1 MSEPGV
7 DRHLIYRFGHCRF
20 DNRTLEL
27 TVHDQTVALEPKPL
41 ALLLS
46 LLQQAGE
53 VVTKD
58 ELHDS
63 VWPGRLLSESVLTK
77 TMAKLRQALQD
88 DEQQIIKTVHGFGYR
103 LVAPV
108 SLVYRE
114 PDRPPPQLNFGAG
127 DTPPL
132 RPNWRLRVALGRG
145 GFGEVWLAEHDKTGD
160 QRVFKFGLDARGLTA
175 LKREITL
182 SRLLKHIHGDR
193 QDLVHILDWNLEQ
206 PPYFLETEF
215 ADGGALSQWAQR
227 QGGLHSIALA
237 QRLELVAQ
245 AADALAAAHIA
256 GVVHKDLKPSNLL
269 VQDTAV
275 GAPQLKLADFGS
287 GRLFD
292 PEPIAGLD
300 ITRLGFTQTQHG
312 QDSTTGTPAYF
323 APELLAGQQ
332 PTIRSDIYAL
342 GVILYQMVVGDFTRP
357 LAPGWEEQVDDP
369 LLRQDIADSAASDA
383 ERRLGEASA
392 LARRLRTLEQRRAE
406 IQQQHAAAERSA
418 QMQAELQQASRRRRR
433 ALMLAA
439 SLAAF
444 SISISVMWFRVDAAR
459 DAAVHE
465 RAVAAAVSEFLV
477 EDLIAAANPF
487 NSGRSDVAV
496 AEVLD
501 HGAATAAQRFAGLP
515 LQEAA
520 VRLALGRAY
529 FGIGNYPAALSQ
541 LEASAKLSHS
551 QGAAGALIAQA
562 ADLQRLDV
570 LDALD
575 RQPELQRLAAQLLAA
590 PAPATGLLARGRLA
604 RSLLREG
611 DIEGSLQRYAELSPA
626 FDQQFGAE
634 SVEAANL
641 HEAYGLALREAGH
654 FEQSAAELQQAV
666 ALRSRLY
673 GKDDL
678 RTLDAQ
684 HSLAGTWYLAGE
696 LAQAE
701 PAMALAL
708 ERARSVLGPA
718 HYRTQ
723 IIQIDLASVYQAAG
737 DLARAQVLMSQALQV
752 LQAQFG
758 EDHKDVRTA
767 LNNLG
772 LLAEDL
778 GQPEASIAY
787 LKRAMDAELRAVG
800 PQNPSA
806 LTAVNNYARAL
817 GLAGRWREAEAIQ
830 AVNLAHA
837 LEVLPADHWHLA
849 VLRYNWAQQLGELG
863 RRDQA
868 LELFDLA
875 IAALSEQLGNA
886 HPATARARAL
896 KQALLERTDLAP
908 A

>member
-256 GVVHKDLKPSNLL
+256 GVLHKDLKPSNLL

-332 PTIRSDIYAL
+332 LGREVGGRAGGAVLAVLGLGETEPGDVQAGDGFWIEQPAATKVGELELRRPDRGVLHQQIARLQVLVQHPGDMGGGQGIGCLCNKFQALRQGYAVQPAL
-342 GVILYQMVVGDFTRP
+342 ALRP
-357 LAPGWEEQVDDP
+357 LRQGAAIGEFGFQEVGWLFKIPVEDMHQILPVAVDVLQQAGQRDF
-369 LLRQDIADSAASDA
+369 
-383 ERRLGEASA
+383 A
-392 LARRLRTLEQRRAE
+392 LQRREPARIQAELEDALVAGLVMFGQPNLAEPAAAQCYAQAPVRAQRWGVAGAE
-406 IQQQHAAAERSA
+406 IQLRWRTVRLAVDQADRCHQSIAETMNGLDDLLFVVLQGLTQLGHGLGQHGFGEQPAGPHAVMQLVLGDHLAGLLQQAEQQRQRLGLQRHGLVMDRQLQRPVVEPAVPEAVDQMAIHAGLTHGRACCAGGARGSPRGFTQSIRSPGLDRCAHHGSQTRVAPEAAMVRACGAGNKISGPAAGHRHAAALHRQRSRYHA
-418 QMQAELQQASRRRRR
+418 HTADGGAHDSQTEEGYRPSGNQRVAGGAGRR
-433 ALMLAA
+433 A
-439 SLAAF
+439 
-444 SISISVMWFRVDAAR
+444 
-459 DAAVHE
+459 
-465 RAVAAAVSEFLV
+465 
-477 EDLIAAANPF
+477 
-487 NSGRSDVAV
+487 GR
-496 AEVLD
+496 
-501 HGAATAAQRFAGLP
+501 
-515 LQEAA
+515 
-520 VRLALGRAY
+520 
-529 FGIGNYPAALSQ
+529 
-541 LEASAKLSHS
+541 
-551 QGAAGALIAQA
+551 
-562 ADLQRLDV
+562 
-570 LDALD
+570 
-575 RQPELQRLAAQLLAA
+575 
-590 PAPATGLLARGRLA
+590 RG
-604 RSLLREG
+604 
-611 DIEGSLQRYAELSPA
+611 
-626 FDQQFGAE
+626 
-634 SVEAANL
+634 
-641 HEAYGLALREAGH
+641 
-654 FEQSAAELQQAV
+654 
-666 ALRSRLY
+666 
-673 GKDDL
+673 
-678 RTLDAQ
+678 
-684 HSLAGTWYLAGE
+684 AGT
-696 LAQAE
+696 
-701 PAMALAL
+701 
-708 ERARSVLGPA
+708 
-718 HYRTQ
+718 
-723 IIQIDLASVYQAAG
+723 
-737 DLARAQVLMSQALQV
+737 
-752 LQAQFG
+752 
-758 EDHKDVRTA
+758 
-767 LNNLG
+767 
-772 LLAEDL
+772 
-778 GQPEASIAY
+778 
-787 LKRAMDAELRAVG
+787 
-800 PQNPSA
+800 
-806 LTAVNNYARAL
+806 RAL
-817 GLAGRWREAEAIQ
+817 
-830 AVNLAHA
+830 
-837 LEVLPADHWHLA
+837 PA
-849 VLRYNWAQQLGELG
+849 
-863 RRDQA
+863 
-868 LELFDLA
+868 
-875 IAALSEQLGNA
+875 
-886 HPATARARAL
+886 
-896 KQALLERTDLAP
+896 
-908 A
+908 

>member
-1 MSEPGV
+1 MSEPGA
-7 DRHLIYRFGHCRF
+7 DRHLLYRFGHCQLDTRSL
-20 DNRTLEL
+20 NL
-27 TVHDQTVALEPKPL
+27 TVQDQTVALEPKPL

-88 DEQQIIKTVHGFGYR
+88 DGQQVIKTVHGFGYR

-108 SLVYRE
+108 SLEYTE
-114 PDRPPPQLNFGAG
+114 QERPPPRLSFGAG

-145 GFGEVWLAEHDKTGD
+145 RFGEVWLAEHDKTGD
-160 QRVFKFGLDARGLTA
+160 RRVFKFGLDARGLTA

-182 SRLLKHIHGDR
+182 SRLLRQIHGDR
-193 QDLVHILDWNLEQ
+193 QDLVRILDWNLEQ

-215 ADGGALSQWAQR
+215 ADGGALPQWAQHR
-227 QGGLHSIALA
+227 GGLQAIEMA

-256 GVVHKDLKPSNLL
+256 GVLHKDLKPSNLL
-269 VQDTAV
+269 VQETA
-275 GAPQLKLADFGS
+275 GGPPQLKLADFGS
-287 GRLFD
+287 GRVFD
-292 PEPIAGLD
+292 PGPIADLA

-342 GVILYQMVVGDFTRP
+342 GVILYQMVAGDFTRP
-357 LAPGWEEQVDDP
+357 LAPGWEEQVADP
-369 LLRQDIADSAASDA
+369 LLRQDIADSAASTA
-383 ERRLGEASA
+383 ERRIGDASM
-392 LARRLRTLEQRRAE
+392 LAQRLRTLEQRRRTVQE
-406 IQQQHAAAERSA
+406 QRAAAERTEH
-418 QMQAELQQASRRRRR
+418 MQAELQRARQRRRRVSI
-433 ALMLAA
+433 LAA
-439 SLAAF
+439 TLAAF
-444 SISISVMWFRVDAAR
+444 SISISVMWFRVDTAR
-459 DAAVHE
+459 DATEHE
-465 RAVAAAVSEFLV
+465 RAAAAAVSEFLV
-477 EDLIAAANPF
+477 EDLIAAASPF
-487 NSGRSDVAV
+487 NSGRGDVPV

-501 HGAATAAQRFAGLP
+501 HGAASAAQRFSGLP

-529 FGIGNYPAALSQ
+529 FGIGNYNSALSQ
-541 LEASAKLSHS
+541 LEASASLGHS
-551 QGAAGALIAQA
+551 RGESGVLIARRA
-562 ADLQRLDV
+562 ELFRLDV

-575 RQPELQRLAAQLLAA
+575 RHQELQRLAALLLQA
-590 PAPATGLLARGRLA
+590 PEPATRLLARARLA
-604 RSLLREG
+604 RSLLRQG
-611 DIEGSLQRYAELSPA
+611 DIEGSLQRYTELRPA
-626 FDQQFGAE
+626 FHQQFGAD

-641 HEAYGLALREAGH
+641 HEAFGLALREAGR
-654 FEQSAAELQQAV
+654 FEQSLAELQQAV
-666 ALRSRLY
+666 ALRTRLY
-673 GKDDL
+673 GQNDL

-684 HSLAGTWYLAGE
+684 HSLAGVWYLAGE

-708 ERARSVLGPA
+708 ERARAVLGPA

-737 DLARAQVLMSQALQV
+737 ELARAQDLMEQALQV
-752 LQAQFG
+752 LEAQFG

-778 GQPEASIAY
+778 GQPDDSIVY

-817 GLAGRWREAEAIQ
+817 GLGGRWREAEAIQ

-863 RRDQA
+863 RREQA
-868 LELFDLA
+868 LQLFDLA
-875 IAALSEQLGNA
+875 IAALSVQLGST
-886 HPATARARAL
+886 HPATARARSL
-896 KQALLERTDLAP
+896 KQALLDSATQ
-908 A
+908 